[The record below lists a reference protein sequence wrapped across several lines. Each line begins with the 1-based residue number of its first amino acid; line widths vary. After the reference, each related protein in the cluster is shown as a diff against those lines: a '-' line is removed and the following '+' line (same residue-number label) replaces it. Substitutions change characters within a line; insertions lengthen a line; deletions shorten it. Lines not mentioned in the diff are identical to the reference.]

1 MDSQNPIV
9 ESNIKNL
16 ALTLMNEQSEIV
28 EKYIDGDMEFSALND
43 NEFQNNFES
52 IGWKLWYFLY
62 YLYTDEKR
70 GY

>member
-28 EKYIDGDMEFSALND
+28 SKYIDGDM
-43 NEFQNNFES
+43 
-52 IGWKLWYFLY
+52 
-62 YLYTDEKR
+62 
-70 GY
+70 

>member
-28 EKYIDGDMEFSALND
+28 SKYIDGDMEFSALND
-43 NEFQNNFES
+43 KEFQKNFES